1 MVLRLT
7 ASESGEDVMAVNVAL
22 NGFGRIGRDCL
33 RAAAADDRFAFKAIV
48 STTDDAQTMAH
59 LLKYDSVAG
68 HLDAEV
74 VAGDKC
80 LLVNGKR
87 IELVASRDPKEVAW
101 QDLGVDIVMEC
112 SGLYRDREKA
122 SVFLDLGVKR
132 VVVSAP
138 VKKADA
144 TIVLGV
150 NESVF
155 DANHDFVVSNAS
167 CTTNCL
173 APAAKVLL
181 ENFGFKRGMMT
192 TIHSYTRDQQILDSR
207 HKDLRRARAAA
218 MSMIPTT
225 TGAAAA
231 VGLVLPELKGKI
243 DGLAVR
249 VPTPNV
255 SIVDLVF
262 ESEKETT
269 ADAVNDAFRRAAANE
284 LKGILAVSDEPLVSL
299 DFNHNPHSSIID
311 APLTNVIDGSMIK
324 IMSWYDNEWGYANR
338 LNDLTL
344 FVAEQTSLN

>member
-1 MVLRLT
+1 
-7 ASESGEDVMAVNVAL
+7 MAVNVAL

-33 RAAAADDRFAFKAIV
+33 RAAVNDDRFNFKAII
-48 STTDDAQTMAH
+48 STTDDAVTMAH

-68 HLDAEV
+68 RLDAEV
-74 VAGDKC
+74 VAGDKF
-80 LLVNGKR
+80 LTVNGRR
-87 IELVASRDPKEVAW
+87 IELIASRDPKDVAW
-101 QDLGVDIVMEC
+101 RDLGVDIVMEC
-112 SGLYRDREKA
+112 SGLYRDRDKA
-122 SVFLDLGVKR
+122 SVFLDLGVQR

-150 NESVF
+150 NEGVF
-155 DANHDFVVSNAS
+155 DVKNDYVISNAS

-173 APAAKVLL
+173 APAAKVML
-181 ENFGFKRGMMT
+181 ENFGFIRGMMT

-255 SIVDLVF
+255 SMVDLVF
-262 ESEKETT
+262 ESEKATT
-269 ADAVNDAFRRAAANE
+269 SEAVNDAFRQAAVGQ

-299 DFNHNPHSSIID
+299 DFNKNPNSSIID
-311 APLTNVIDGSMIK
+311 APLTNVIGGTMVK
-324 IMSWYDNEWGYANR
+324 VMAWYDNEWGYACR

-344 FVAEQTSLN
+344 YVAEKVGLS

>member
-1 MVLRLT
+1 
-7 ASESGEDVMAVNVAL
+7 MAVNVAL

-33 RAAAADDRFAFKAIV
+33 RAAVNDDRFNFKAIV
-48 STTDDAQTMAH
+48 STTDDARTMAH

-68 HLDAEV
+68 RLEAEV
-74 VAGDKC
+74 VAGDKF
-80 LLVNGKR
+80 LTVNGRR
-87 IELVASRDPKEVAW
+87 IELIASRNPQDVAW
-101 QDLGVDIVMEC
+101 RDLGVDIVMEC

-138 VKKADA
+138 VKKADV

-150 NESVF
+150 NEGVF
-155 DANHDFVVSNAS
+155 EAEKDYIISNAS

-181 ENFGFKRGMMT
+181 ENFGFVRGMMT

-207 HKDLRRARAAA
+207 HKDLRRGRAAA

-231 VGLVLPELKGKI
+231 VGIVLPELKGKI

-255 SIVDLVF
+255 SMVDLVF
-262 ESEKETT
+262 ESEKATSS
-269 ADAVNDAFRRAAANE
+269 DAVNDAFRQAAAGD

-299 DFNHNPHSSIID
+299 DFNNNPNSSIID
-311 APLTNVIDGSMIK
+311 APLTNVIGGNMIK
-324 IMSWYDNEWGYANR
+324 VMAWYDNEWAYACR

-344 FVAEQTSLN
+344 YVAEKVGLS

>member
-1 MVLRLT
+1 
-7 ASESGEDVMAVNVAL
+7 MAVNVAL

-33 RAAAADDRFAFKAIV
+33 RAAANDSRFNFKAIV
-48 STTDDAQTMAH
+48 STTDDAVTMAH

-68 HLDAEV
+68 CLDAEI
-74 VAGDKC
+74 VAGDKS
-80 LLVNGKR
+80 LTVNGKR
-87 IELVASRDPKEVAW
+87 SELIASRDPKDVPW
-101 QDLGVDIVMEC
+101 RDLGVDIVMEC
-112 SGLYRDREKA
+112 SGLYRDRDKA
-122 SVFLDLGVKR
+122 SIFLDLGVKR

-138 VKKADA
+138 VKEADV

-150 NESVF
+150 NQDLF
-155 DANHDFVVSNAS
+155 DAEKDYVISNAS

-173 APAAKVLL
+173 APAAKVML
-181 ENFGFKRGMMT
+181 ENFGFIRGMMT

-231 VGLVLPELKGKI
+231 VGIVLPELKGKI

-255 SIVDLVF
+255 SMVDLVF
-262 ESEKETT
+262 ESEKATSV
-269 ADAVNDAFRRAAANE
+269 DAVNDAFRQAAANE

-299 DFNHNPHSSIID
+299 DFNKNPNSSIID
-311 APLTNVIDGSMIK
+311 APLTNVMGGTLIK
-324 IMSWYDNEWGYANR
+324 IMAWYDNEWAYANR

-344 FVAEQTSLN
+344 YVAEKVGLMAS

>member
-1 MVLRLT
+1 
-7 ASESGEDVMAVNVAL
+7 MAVNVAL

-33 RAAAADDRFAFKAIV
+33 RAAVNDDRFNFKAIV
-48 STTDDAQTMAH
+48 STTDDARTMAH

-68 HLDAEV
+68 RLEAEV
-74 VAGDKC
+74 VAGDKF
-80 LLVNGKR
+80 LTVNGRR
-87 IELVASRDPKEVAW
+87 IELIASRNPQDVAW
-101 QDLGVDIVMEC
+101 RDLGVDIVMEC

-122 SVFLDLGVKR
+122 SIFLDLGVKR

-138 VKKADA
+138 VKKADV

-150 NESVF
+150 NEGVF
-155 DANHDFVVSNAS
+155 EAEKDYIISNAS

-181 ENFGFKRGMMT
+181 ENFGFVRGMMT

-207 HKDLRRARAAA
+207 HKDLRRGRAAA

-231 VGLVLPELKGKI
+231 VGIVLPELKGKI

-255 SIVDLVF
+255 SMVDLVF
-262 ESEKETT
+262 ESEKATSS
-269 ADAVNDAFRRAAANE
+269 DAVNDAFRQAAAGD

-299 DFNHNPHSSIID
+299 DFNNNPNSSIID
-311 APLTNVIDGSMIK
+311 APLTNVIGGNMIK
-324 IMSWYDNEWGYANR
+324 VMAWYDNEWAYACR

-344 FVAEQTSLN
+344 YVAEKVGLN

>member
-1 MVLRLT
+1 
-7 ASESGEDVMAVNVAL
+7 
-22 NGFGRIGRDCL
+22 
-33 RAAAADDRFAFKAIV
+33 
-48 STTDDAQTMAH
+48 MAH

-68 HLDAEV
+68 CLDAEI
-74 VAGDKC
+74 VAGDKFMV
-80 LLVNGKR
+80 VNGKR
-87 IELVASRDPKEVAW
+87 IELIASRDPKNVAW
-101 QDLGVDIVMEC
+101 KDLGVDIVMEC
-112 SGLYRDREKA
+112 SGLYRDRDAA
-122 SVFLDLGVKR
+122 SIFLGLGVKR

-150 NESVF
+150 NEAVF
-155 DANHDFVVSNAS
+155 DAENDFVISNAS

-181 ENFGFKRGMMT
+181 KNFGFKRGMMT

-243 DGLAVR
+243 DGLAIR

-255 SIVDLVF
+255 SMIDLVF
-262 ESEKETT
+262 ESEKATT
-269 ADAVNDAFRRAAANE
+269 AEAVNEAFRKAAAGD
-284 LKGILAVSDEPLVSL
+284 LKGILAGSDEPLVSI
-299 DFNHNPHSSIID
+299 DFNHNPNSSIID
-311 APLTNVIDGSMIK
+311 APLTNVIGGTMVK
-324 IMSWYDNEWGYANR
+324 VMAWYDYEWGYACR

-344 FVAEQTSLN
+344 YVAEKVGLN

>member
-1 MVLRLT
+1 
-7 ASESGEDVMAVNVAL
+7 MAVNVAL

-33 RAAAADDRFAFKAIV
+33 RAAATDERFAFKAIV

-68 HLDAEV
+68 RLDVEV
-74 VAGDKC
+74 VAGDKF
-80 LLVNGKR
+80 LLVDGKR
-87 IELVASRDPKEVAW
+87 IELIASRNPKDVPW
-101 QDLGVDIVMEC
+101 QKLGVDIVMEC

-122 SVFLDLGVKR
+122 SVFLGLGVKR

-150 NESVF
+150 NEGVF
-155 DANHDFVVSNAS
+155 AADKDFVISNAS

-173 APAAKVLL
+173 APAAKVML

-231 VGLVLPELKGKI
+231 VGMVLPELKGKI

-255 SIVDLVF
+255 SMVDLVF
-262 ESEKETT
+262 ESEKMTSV
-269 ADAVNDAFRRAAANE
+269 AAVNDAFRQAAANE

-299 DFNHNPHSSIID
+299 DFNQNSHSSIID
-311 APLTNVIDGSMIK
+311 APLTNVIGGNMIK
-324 IMSWYDNEWGYANR
+324 IMAWYDNEWGYASR

-344 FVAEQTSLN
+344 YVAGKVGLD

>member
-1 MVLRLT
+1 
-7 ASESGEDVMAVNVAL
+7 MAVNVAL

-33 RAAAADDRFAFKAIV
+33 RAAAADDRFNFKAIV
-48 STTDDAQTMAH
+48 STTDNAETMAH

-68 HLDAEV
+68 RLDAEII
-74 VAGDKC
+74 AGDKS
-80 LLVNGKR
+80 LTVNGKQ
-87 IELVASRDPKEVAW
+87 IQLIASRDPKEVGW
-101 QDLGVDIVMEC
+101 RELGVDIVMEC
-112 SGLYRDREKA
+112 SGLYRDRDKA
-122 SVFLDLGVKR
+122 SVFLELGVKR

-150 NESVF
+150 N
-155 DANHDFVVSNAS
+155 DATFNADHDFVISNAS

-173 APAAKVLL
+173 APAAKVML

-231 VGLVLPELKGKI
+231 VGMVLPELKGKI

-262 ESEKETT
+262 ESEKETSVE
-269 ADAVNDAFRRAAANE
+269 AVNDAFRRAAANE
-284 LKGILAVSDEPLVSL
+284 LKGILAVSDEPLVSI

-311 APLTNVIDGSMIK
+311 APLTNVIGGNMIK
-324 IMSWYDNEWGYANR
+324 IMAWYDNEWGYANR
-338 LNDLTL
+338 LNDLTR
-344 FVAEQTSLN
+344 FVAEKVGLN

>member
-1 MVLRLT
+1 
-7 ASESGEDVMAVNVAL
+7 MAVNVAL

-33 RAAAADDRFAFKAIV
+33 RAAATDNRYAFKAIV

-68 HLDAEV
+68 RLDVEV
-74 VAGDKC
+74 VAGDKF

-87 IELVASRDPKEVAW
+87 IELIASRDPKDVPW
-101 QDLGVDIVMEC
+101 QKLGVDIVMEC
-112 SGLYRDREKA
+112 SGLYRDRDKA
-122 SVFLDLGVKR
+122 SIFLDLGVKR

-138 VKKADA
+138 VKKADT

-150 NESVF
+150 NEGTF
-155 DANHDFVVSNAS
+155 DKEKDFVISNAS

-173 APAAKVLL
+173 APAAKVML

-207 HKDLRRARAAA
+207 HKDLRRSRAAGL
-218 MSMIPTT
+218 SMIPTT

-231 VGLVLPELKGKI
+231 VGLVLPALKGKI

-255 SIVDLVF
+255 SMVDLVF
-262 ESEKETT
+262 ESDKMTSVE
-269 ADAVNDAFRRAAANE
+269 AVNDAFRQAAAHE
-284 LKGILAVSDEPLVSL
+284 LKGILAVSDEPLVSI
-299 DFNHNPHSSIID
+299 DFNQNSHSSTID
-311 APLTNVIDGSMIK
+311 ASLTNVIGGNMIK
-324 IMSWYDNEWGYANR
+324 IMSWYDNEWGYASR

-344 FVAEQTSLN
+344 YVARKVGLS

>member
-1 MVLRLT
+1 
-7 ASESGEDVMAVNVAL
+7 MAVNVAL

-33 RAAAADDRFAFKAIV
+33 RAAADDDRFAFKAIV
-48 STTDDAQTMAH
+48 STTDDAQTIAH

-80 LLVNGKR
+80 LTVNGKR
-87 IELVASRDPKEVAW
+87 IELIASRDPKEVAW

-112 SGLYRDREKA
+112 SGLYRDRDKA
-122 SVFLDLGVKR
+122 SLFLDLGVKR

-150 NESVF
+150 NESIF
-155 DANHDFVVSNAS
+155 AADRDFIVSNAS

-173 APAAKVLL
+173 APAAKVML
-181 ENFGFKRGMMT
+181 ENFGFRRGMMT

-231 VGLVLPELKGKI
+231 VGIVLPELKGKI

-255 SIVDLVF
+255 SMVDLVF
-262 ESEKETT
+262 ESDKSTT
-269 ADAVNDAFRRAAANE
+269 VEEVNDAFRRAAANE
-284 LKGILAVSDEPLVSL
+284 LKGILAVSDEPLVSI
-299 DFNHNPHSSIID
+299 DFNHNPNSSIID
-311 APLTNVIDGSMIK
+311 APLTNVIFGNMIK
-324 IMSWYDNEWGYANR
+324 IMAWYDNEWGYANR

-344 FVAEQTSLN
+344 YVAEKTGLS

>member
-1 MVLRLT
+1 
-7 ASESGEDVMAVNVAL
+7 MAVNVAL

-33 RAAAADDRFAFKAIV
+33 RAAVNDDRFNFKAIV
-48 STTDDAQTMAH
+48 STTDDARTMAH

-68 HLDAEV
+68 RLEAEV
-74 VAGDKC
+74 VAGDKF
-80 LLVNGKR
+80 LTVNGRR
-87 IELVASRDPKEVAW
+87 IELIASRNPKDVAW
-101 QDLGVDIVMEC
+101 RDLGVDIVMEC

-138 VKKADA
+138 VKKADV

-150 NESVF
+150 NEGVF
-155 DANHDFVVSNAS
+155 DAKNDFIISNAS

-181 ENFGFKRGMMT
+181 ENFGFVRGMMT

-207 HKDLRRARAAA
+207 HKDLRRGRAAA

-231 VGLVLPELKGKI
+231 VGIVLPELKGKI

-255 SIVDLVF
+255 SMVDLVF
-262 ESEKETT
+262 ESEKATSS
-269 ADAVNDAFRRAAANE
+269 DAVNDAFRQAAAGD

-299 DFNHNPHSSIID
+299 DFNNNPNSSIID
-311 APLTNVIDGSMIK
+311 APLTNVIGGNMIK
-324 IMSWYDNEWGYANR
+324 VMAWYDNEWAYACR

-344 FVAEQTSLN
+344 YVAEKVGLS

>member
-1 MVLRLT
+1 
-7 ASESGEDVMAVNVAL
+7 MAVNVAL

-33 RAAAADDRFAFKAIV
+33 RAAAADQRFDFKAIV
-48 STTDDAQTMAH
+48 STTDDARTMAH
-59 LLKYDSVAG
+59 LLKYDSVSG
-68 HLDAEV
+68 CLDAEIE
-74 VAGDKC
+74 AGDKC
-80 LLVNGKR
+80 LWVNGRK
-87 IELVASRDPKEVAW
+87 IALIAARDPKTVDW
-101 QDLGVDIVMEC
+101 VGLGVDIVMEC
-112 SGLYRDREKA
+112 SGLYRERDKA
-122 SVFLDLGVKR
+122 AIFLDQGVKR

-144 TIVLGV
+144 TVVLGV
-150 NESVF
+150 NEEIF
-155 DANHDFVVSNAS
+155 DPEKDLVISNAS

-181 ENFGFKRGMMT
+181 ENFGIKRGLMT

-231 VGLVLPELKGKI
+231 VGLVLPALKGKL

-255 SIVDLVF
+255 SMVDLVF
-262 ESEKETT
+262 ESEKAVT
-269 ADAVNDAFRRAAANE
+269 AEGVNDAFRKAAATE
-284 LKGILAVSDEPLVSL
+284 LKGILAVSDEPLVSI

-311 APLTNVIDGSMIK
+311 APLTNVIGETLIK
-324 IMSWYDNEWGYANR
+324 IMAWYDNEWGYANR

-344 FVAEQTSLN
+344 YVADKCGLD

>member
-1 MVLRLT
+1 M
-7 ASESGEDVMAVNVAL
+7 SVNVAL

-33 RAAAADDRFAFKAIV
+33 RAAAADERFAFKAIV
-48 STTDDAQTMAH
+48 STTDDARTMAH
-59 LLKYDSVAG
+59 LLQYDSVSG
-68 HLDAEV
+68 RLEAEV
-74 VAGDKC
+74 EAGDRC
-80 LLVNGKR
+80 LLVNGRR
-87 IELVASRDPKEVAW
+87 IALIAARDPRTVAW
-101 QDLGVDIVMEC
+101 RELGVDIVMEC
-112 SGLYRDREKA
+112 SGLYRERDKA
-122 SVFLDLGVKR
+122 AVFLEQGVKR

-144 TIVLGV
+144 TLVLGV
-150 NESVF
+150 NEKSF
-155 DANHDFVVSNAS
+155 DPENDFVISNAS

-181 ENFGFKRGMMT
+181 ENFGIRRGMMT

-207 HKDLRRARAAA
+207 HKDLRRARACA

-231 VGLVLPELKGKI
+231 VGLVLPELKGKL

-255 SIVDLVF
+255 SMIDLVF
-262 ESEKETT
+262 ESEKAVT
-269 ADAVNDAFRRAAANE
+269 AEDVNAAFRQAAAGE
-284 LKGILAVSDEPLVSL
+284 LQGILAVSDEPLVSV

-311 APLTNVIDGSMIK
+311 APLTNVIGETLVK
-324 IMSWYDNEWGYANR
+324 VMSWYDNEWGYANR

-344 FVAEQTSLN
+344 FVAKQCGLD

>member
-1 MVLRLT
+1 
-7 ASESGEDVMAVNVAL
+7 MAVNVAL

-33 RAAAADDRFAFKAIV
+33 RKAFNDDRFNFKAII
-48 STTDDAQTMAH
+48 STTDDAETMAH

-68 HLDAEV
+68 RLDADII
-74 VAGDKC
+74 AGDKFI
-80 LLVNGKR
+80 LVDGKK
-87 IELVASRDPKEVAW
+87 IALIASRDPKDVAW
-101 QDLGVDIVMEC
+101 RDLGIDIVMEC
-112 SGLYRDREKA
+112 SGLYRNRDAA
-122 SVFLDLGVKR
+122 SIFLELGVKR

-138 VKKADA
+138 VKKADV

-150 NESVF
+150 NETVF
-155 DANHDFVVSNAS
+155 DTEKDYIISNAS

-207 HKDLRRARAAA
+207 HKDLRRARAAG

-255 SIVDLVF
+255 SMVDLVF
-262 ESEKETT
+262 ESEKATT
-269 ADAVNDAFRRAAANE
+269 KAAVNEAFRKAAAGQ
-284 LKGILAVSDEPLVSL
+284 LKGVLAVSDEPLVSL
-299 DFNHNPHSSIID
+299 DFNKNSNSSIID
-311 APLTNVIDGSMIK
+311 APLTNVIGDTMIK
-324 IMSWYDNEWGYANR
+324 VMAWYDNEWGYACR

-344 FVAEQTSLN
+344 YVAEKVGLS

>member
-1 MVLRLT
+1 
-7 ASESGEDVMAVNVAL
+7 MAVNVAL

-33 RAAAADDRFAFKAIV
+33 RAAYNDDRFNFKAII
-48 STTDDAQTMAH
+48 STTDDAKTMAH

-68 HLDAEV
+68 CLDAEI
-74 VAGDKC
+74 VAGDKF
-80 LLVNGKR
+80 LTVNGKR
-87 IELVASRDPKEVAW
+87 IELIASRDPKDVPW
-101 QDLGVDIVMEC
+101 RDLGVDIVMEC
-112 SGLYRDREKA
+112 SGLYRDRDKA
-122 SVFLDLGVKR
+122 SIFLDLGVKR

-150 NESVF
+150 NQDIY
-155 DANHDFVVSNAS
+155 DADKDYVISNAS

-173 APAAKVLL
+173 APAAKVML
-181 ENFGFKRGMMT
+181 ENFGFIRGMMT

-207 HKDLRRARAAA
+207 HKDLRRGRAAGL
-218 MSMIPTT
+218 SMIPTT

-231 VGLVLPELKGKI
+231 VGIVLPELKGKI

-255 SIVDLVF
+255 SMVDLVF
-262 ESEKETT
+262 ESEKATSVDE
-269 ADAVNDAFRRAAANE
+269 VNDVFRRAAANE

-299 DFNHNPHSSIID
+299 DFNKNSNSSIID
-311 APLTNVIDGSMIK
+311 APLTNVMGGTMIK
-324 IMSWYDNEWGYANR
+324 IMAWYDNEWGYACR

-344 FVAEQTSLN
+344 YVAEKVGLS

>member
-1 MVLRLT
+1 
-7 ASESGEDVMAVNVAL
+7 MAVNVAL

-33 RAAAADDRFAFKAIV
+33 RAAVDDDRFNFKAIV

-68 HLDAEV
+68 RLDAEI
-74 VAGDKC
+74 VAGDKF
-80 LLVNGKR
+80 LTVNGKR
-87 IELVASRDPKEVAW
+87 IELIASRDPKDVAW
-101 QDLGVDIVMEC
+101 RELGIDIVMEC
-112 SGLYRDREKA
+112 SGLYRDREAA
-122 SVFLDLGVKR
+122 SIFLGLGVKR

-138 VKKADA
+138 VKRADA

-150 NESVF
+150 NETVF
-155 DANHDFVVSNAS
+155 DTAKDYVISNAS

-181 ENFGFKRGMMT
+181 ENFGFIRGMMT

-255 SIVDLVF
+255 SMVDLVF
-262 ESEKETT
+262 ESEKATT
-269 ADAVNDAFRRAAANE
+269 KEAVNDAFRKAAAGE

-299 DFNHNPHSSIID
+299 DFNQNPNSSIID
-311 APLTNVIDGSMIK
+311 APLTNVIGGTMVK
-324 IMSWYDNEWGYANR
+324 VMAWYDNEWGYACR

-344 FVAEQTSLN
+344 YVAEKVGLS

>member
-1 MVLRLT
+1 
-7 ASESGEDVMAVNVAL
+7 MAVNVAL

-33 RAAAADDRFAFKAIV
+33 RAAVNDERFNFKAIV
-48 STTDDAQTMAH
+48 STTDDARTMAH

-68 HLDAEV
+68 CLEAEV

-80 LLVNGKR
+80 LTVNGKR
-87 IELVASRDPKEVAW
+87 IELIASRNPKDVDW
-101 QDLGVDIVMEC
+101 RGLGVDIVMEC

-122 SVFLDLGVKR
+122 SIFLDLGVKR

-138 VKKADA
+138 VKKADV

-150 NESVF
+150 NEGIF
-155 DANHDFVVSNAS
+155 AAENDYIISNAS

-181 ENFGFKRGMMT
+181 KNFGFVRGMMT

-207 HKDLRRARAAA
+207 HKDLRRGRAAA

-231 VGLVLPELKGKI
+231 VGIVLPELKGKI

-255 SIVDLVF
+255 SMVDLVF
-262 ESEKETT
+262 ESEKATSS
-269 ADAVNDAFRRAAANE
+269 DAINDAFRQAAAGE

-299 DFNHNPHSSIID
+299 DFNLNSNSSIID
-311 APLTNVIDGSMIK
+311 APLTNVIGGNMIK
-324 IMSWYDNEWGYANR
+324 VMAWYDNEWAYACR

-344 FVAEQTSLN
+344 YVAEKVGLN

>member
-1 MVLRLT
+1 
-7 ASESGEDVMAVNVAL
+7 MAVNVAL

-33 RAAAADDRFAFKAIV
+33 RAAVNDDRFNFKAIV
-48 STTDDAQTMAH
+48 STTDDARTMAH

-68 HLDAEV
+68 RLEAEV
-74 VAGDKC
+74 VAGDKF
-80 LLVNGKR
+80 LTVNGRR
-87 IELVASRDPKEVAW
+87 IELIASRNPKDVAW
-101 QDLGVDIVMEC
+101 RDLGVDIVMEC

-138 VKKADA
+138 VKKADV

-150 NESVF
+150 NEGVF
-155 DANHDFVVSNAS
+155 EAEKDYIISNAS

-181 ENFGFKRGMMT
+181 ENFGFVRGMMT

-207 HKDLRRARAAA
+207 HKDLRRGRAAA

-231 VGLVLPELKGKI
+231 VGIVLPELKGKI

-255 SIVDLVF
+255 SMVDLVF
-262 ESEKETT
+262 ESEKATSS
-269 ADAVNDAFRRAAANE
+269 DAVNDAFRQAAAGD

-299 DFNHNPHSSIID
+299 DFNNNPNSSIID
-311 APLTNVIDGSMIK
+311 APLTNVIGGNMIK
-324 IMSWYDNEWGYANR
+324 VMAWYDNEWAYACR

-344 FVAEQTSLN
+344 YVAEKVGLMAS

>member
-1 MVLRLT
+1 
-7 ASESGEDVMAVNVAL
+7 MAVNVAL

-33 RAAAADDRFAFKAIV
+33 RAAVNDDRFNFKAIV
-48 STTDDAQTMAH
+48 STTDDAKTMAH

-68 HLDAEV
+68 CLDAEI
-74 VAGDKC
+74 VAGDKF
-80 LLVNGKR
+80 LTVNGKR
-87 IELVASRDPKEVAW
+87 IELIASRDPKDVAW
-101 QDLGVDIVMEC
+101 KDLGIDIVMEC
-112 SGLYRDREKA
+112 SGLYRDREAA

-150 NESVF
+150 NEDVF
-155 DANHDFVVSNAS
+155 DVEKDYVISNAS

-181 ENFGFKRGMMT
+181 ENFGFIRGMMT

-255 SIVDLVF
+255 SMVDLVF
-262 ESEKETT
+262 ESEKATT
-269 ADAVNDAFRRAAANE
+269 SEAVNDAFRQAAAGQ

-299 DFNHNPHSSIID
+299 DFNQNPNSSIID
-311 APLTNVIDGSMIK
+311 APLTNVIGGTMVK
-324 IMSWYDNEWGYANR
+324 VMAWYDNEWGYACR

-344 FVAEQTSLN
+344 YVAEKVGLS

>member
-1 MVLRLT
+1 
-7 ASESGEDVMAVNVAL
+7 MAVKVAL

-33 RAAAADDRFAFKAIV
+33 RAAATDDRFAFKAIV
-48 STTDDAQTMAH
+48 STTDDARTMAH

-68 HLDAEV
+68 RLDVEV
-74 VAGDKC
+74 VAGDKF
-80 LLVNGKR
+80 LLVNGQR
-87 IELVASRDPKEVAW
+87 IELIASRDPKDVPW
-101 QDLGVDIVMEC
+101 QKLGVDIVMEC
-112 SGLYRDREKA
+112 SGLYRTRDKA
-122 SVFLDLGVKR
+122 AVFLDLGVKR

-150 NESVF
+150 NEKVF
-155 DANHDFVVSNAS
+155 AADKDFIVSNAS

-173 APAAKVLL
+173 APAAKVML

-218 MSMIPTT
+218 LSMIPTT

-231 VGLVLPELKGKI
+231 VGMVLPALKGKI

-255 SIVDLVF
+255 SMVDLVF
-262 ESEKETT
+262 ESEKD
-269 ADAVNDAFRRAAANE
+269 ADIEAVNNAFRQAAANE

-299 DFNHNPHSSIID
+299 DFNHNPNSSIID
-311 APLTNVIDGSMIK
+311 APLTNVIGGNMIK
-324 IMSWYDNEWGYANR
+324 IMAWYDNEWGYANR

-344 FVAEQTSLN
+344 YVAGKTGLD

>member
-1 MVLRLT
+1 
-7 ASESGEDVMAVNVAL
+7 MAVNVAL

-33 RAAAADDRFAFKAIV
+33 RAAVNDDRFNFKAIV
-48 STTDDAQTMAH
+48 STTDDAKTMAH

-68 HLDAEV
+68 CLDAEI
-74 VAGDKC
+74 VAGDKF
-80 LLVNGKR
+80 LTVNGKR
-87 IELVASRDPKEVAW
+87 IELIASRDPKDVAW
-101 QDLGVDIVMEC
+101 RDIGVDIVMEC

-150 NESVF
+150 NQDIF
-155 DANHDFVVSNAS
+155 DADKDFVISNAS

-173 APAAKVLL
+173 APAAKVML
-181 ENFGFKRGMMT
+181 ENFGFIRGMMT

-231 VGLVLPELKGKI
+231 VGIVLPALKGKI

-255 SIVDLVF
+255 SMVDLVF
-262 ESEKETT
+262 ESEKAASVEEI
-269 ADAVNDAFRRAAANE
+269 NDAFRQAAANE

-299 DFNHNPHSSIID
+299 DFNNNSNSSIID
-311 APLTNVIDGSMIK
+311 APLTNVIGGTMIK
-324 IMSWYDNEWGYANR
+324 VMAWYDNEWGYACR

-344 FVAEQTSLN
+344 YVAEKVGLS

>member
-1 MVLRLT
+1 
-7 ASESGEDVMAVNVAL
+7 MAVNVAL

-33 RAAAADDRFAFKAIV
+33 RAAVNDDRFNFKAIV
-48 STTDDAQTMAH
+48 STTDDARTMAH

-68 HLDAEV
+68 RLEAEV
-74 VAGDKC
+74 VAGDKF
-80 LLVNGKR
+80 LTVNGRR
-87 IELVASRDPKEVAW
+87 IELIASRNPQDVAW
-101 QDLGVDIVMEC
+101 RDLGVDIVMEC

-122 SVFLDLGVKR
+122 SIFLDLGVKR

-138 VKKADA
+138 VKKADV

-150 NESVF
+150 NEGVF
-155 DANHDFVVSNAS
+155 EAEKDYIISNAS

-181 ENFGFKRGMMT
+181 ENFGFVRGMMT

-207 HKDLRRARAAA
+207 HKDLRRGRAAA

-231 VGLVLPELKGKI
+231 VGIVLPELRGKI

-255 SIVDLVF
+255 SMVDLVF
-262 ESEKETT
+262 ESEKATSS
-269 ADAVNDAFRRAAANE
+269 DAVNDAFRQAAAGD

-299 DFNHNPHSSIID
+299 DFNNNPNSSIID
-311 APLTNVIDGSMIK
+311 APLTNVIGGNMIK
-324 IMSWYDNEWGYANR
+324 VMAWYDNEWAYACR

-344 FVAEQTSLN
+344 YVAEKVGLN

>member
-1 MVLRLT
+1 
-7 ASESGEDVMAVNVAL
+7 MAVNVAL

-33 RAAAADDRFAFKAIV
+33 RAAVNDDRFNFKAIV
-48 STTDDAQTMAH
+48 STTDDARTMAH

-68 HLDAEV
+68 CLDAEI
-74 VAGDKC
+74 VAGDKFM
-80 LLVNGKR
+80 LVNGKR
-87 IELVASRDPKEVAW
+87 IELIASRDPRDVAW
-101 QDLGVDIVMEC
+101 RDLGVDIVMEC
-112 SGLYRDREKA
+112 SGLYRDREAA
-122 SVFLDLGVKR
+122 SIFLDLGVQR

-150 NESVF
+150 NEGVF
-155 DANHDFVVSNAS
+155 DSKNDYVISNAS

-181 ENFGFKRGMMT
+181 ENFGFIRGMMT

-255 SIVDLVF
+255 SMVDLVF
-262 ESEKETT
+262 ESEKTT
-269 ADAVNDAFRRAAANE
+269 TSEAVNDAFRQAAAGQ
-284 LKGILAVSDEPLVSL
+284 LKGILAVSDEPLVSI
-299 DFNHNPHSSIID
+299 DFNHNPNSSIID
-311 APLTNVIDGSMIK
+311 APLTNVIGGTMVK
-324 IMSWYDNEWGYANR
+324 VMAWYDNEWGYACR

-344 FVAEQTSLN
+344 YVAGKVGLS

>member
-1 MVLRLT
+1 
-7 ASESGEDVMAVNVAL
+7 MAVNVAL

-33 RAAAADDRFAFKAIV
+33 RAAINDDRFNFKAII

-68 HLDAEV
+68 CLDAEI

-80 LLVNGKR
+80 LTVNGRR
-87 IELVASRDPKEVAW
+87 IQLVASRNPKDVPW
-101 QDLGVDIVMEC
+101 QALGIDIVMEC
-112 SGLYRDREKA
+112 SGLYRDRDA
-122 SVFLDLGVKR
+122 AAVFLDLGVKR

-138 VKKADA
+138 VKKADV
-144 TIVLGV
+144 TIVCGV
-150 NESVF
+150 NHTVF
-155 DANHDFVVSNAS
+155 DAGKDFVISNAS

-192 TIHSYTRDQQILDSR
+192 TIHSYTRDQEILDSR
-207 HKDLRRARAAA
+207 HKDLRRARAAG

-231 VGLVLPELKGKI
+231 VGLVLPALKGKI

-255 SIVDLVF
+255 SMVDLVF
-262 ESEKETT
+262 ECEKATSIE
-269 ADAVNDAFRRAAANE
+269 AVNAAFRTAAAGE
-284 LKGILAVSDEPLVSL
+284 LQGILAVSDEPLVSI
-299 DFNHNPHSSIID
+299 DFNKNSHSSIID
-311 APLTNVIDGSMIK
+311 APLTNVIGETMVK
-324 IMSWYDNEWGYANR
+324 VMAWYDNEWGYANR

-344 FVAEQTSLN
+344 YVAEKVGLN

>member
-1 MVLRLT
+1 
-7 ASESGEDVMAVNVAL
+7 MAVNVAL

-33 RAAAADDRFAFKAIV
+33 RAAVNDDRFNFKAIV
-48 STTDDAQTMAH
+48 STTDDAKTMAH

-68 HLDAEV
+68 CLDAEI
-74 VAGDKC
+74 VAGDKF
-80 LLVNGKR
+80 LTVNGKR
-87 IELVASRDPKEVAW
+87 IELIASRDPKDVAW
-101 QDLGVDIVMEC
+101 KDLGIDIVMEC
-112 SGLYRDREKA
+112 SGLYRDREAA
-122 SVFLDLGVKR
+122 SVFLDLGVQR

-150 NESVF
+150 NEGVF
-155 DANHDFVVSNAS
+155 DVKNDYVISNAS

-173 APAAKVLL
+173 APAAKVML
-181 ENFGFKRGMMT
+181 ENFGFIRGMMT

-255 SIVDLVF
+255 SMVDLVF
-262 ESEKETT
+262 ESEKATT
-269 ADAVNDAFRRAAANE
+269 SEAVNDAFRQAAVGQ

-299 DFNHNPHSSIID
+299 DFNKNPNSSIID
-311 APLTNVIDGSMIK
+311 APLTNVIGGTMVK
-324 IMSWYDNEWGYANR
+324 VMAWYDNEWGYACR

-344 FVAEQTSLN
+344 YVAEKVGLS

>member
-1 MVLRLT
+1 
-7 ASESGEDVMAVNVAL
+7 MAVNVAL

-33 RAAAADDRFAFKAIV
+33 RAAVNDDRFSFKAIV
-48 STTDDAQTMAH
+48 STTDDAKTMAH
-59 LLKYDSVAG
+59 LLKYDSVSG
-68 HLDAEV
+68 CLDAEIK
-74 VAGDKC
+74 AGDKW
-80 LLVNGKR
+80 LEINGR
-87 IELVASRDPKEVAW
+87 RVALVASRDPARVPWRE
-101 QDLGVDIVMEC
+101 LGVDIVMEC
-112 SGLYRDREKA
+112 SGLYRDRAQA

-138 VKKADA
+138 VKKADT
-144 TIVLGV
+144 TIVMGV
-150 NESVF
+150 NHQDF
-155 DANHDFVVSNAS
+155 DAESHFVISNAS

-207 HKDLRRARAAA
+207 HKDLRRARAAG

-231 VGLVLPELKGKI
+231 VGLVLPALKGRL

-255 SIVDLVF
+255 SMVDLVF
-262 ESEKETT
+262 EAEKVTT
-269 ADAVNDAFRRAAANE
+269 AAAINDAFRQAAAGE
-284 LKGILAVSDEPLVSL
+284 LKGILAVSDEPLVSI
-299 DFNHNPHSSIID
+299 DFNHNSNSSIVD
-311 APLTNVIDGSMIK
+311 AELTNVIDGTMVK
-324 IMSWYDNEWGYANR
+324 VMAWYDNEWGYACR

-344 FVAEQTSLN
+344 YVATRAGLS